1 MKKQILITSILV
13 VVALVAGFFL
23 GYGRGGHAGH
33 DPSPATDSAGGTK
46 IKFWTCRCIHR
57 FSNRNSATANYAAWT

>member
-23 GYGRGGHAGH
+23 GYGRGIHAGH

-46 IKFWTCRCIHR
+46 IKFWTCAMHPQIQQPKLGDCKL
-57 FSNRNSATANYAAWT
+57 